1 MAKFVILSLVP
12 QELRHR
18 NIVEVKGIIESPLS
32 LVLEFV
38 PLGSLV
44 QYEREYQQDLTEE
57 QLLQFSLDV
66 AEVPYVNQALRFM
79 KTPK

>member
-1 MAKFVILSLVP
+1 M

-18 NIVEVKGIIESPLS
+18 NIVEVKGIIESPWS

-44 QYEREYQQDLTEE
+44 QYERECQQDLTEE

-66 AEVPYVNQALRFM
+66 AEVAIAPGPQF
-79 KTPK
+79 